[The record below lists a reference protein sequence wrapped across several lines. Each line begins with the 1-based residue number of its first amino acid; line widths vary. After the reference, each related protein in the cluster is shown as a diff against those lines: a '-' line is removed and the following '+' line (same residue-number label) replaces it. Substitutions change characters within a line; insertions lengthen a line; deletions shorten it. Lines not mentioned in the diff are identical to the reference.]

1 MSMGSWST
9 TEKALKRL
17 EADGKVRE
25 IEQLLDSC
33 LDLDSSPGLAY
44 WRGKLA
50 LEQQSAES
58 ALPWFADAVDQQP
71 DRAHAWYLLG
81 ACLVRNKQVLDAQAA
96 LNRSLTLQ
104 PQFLPSRVE
113 LARVTKALGNSAA
126 ALELLEPVVD
136 QLQTTAQISLWGELL
151 SDTGADPE
159 QLSLAFSAGHS
170 PRLAES
176 LLNQWLQLA
185 AGLQLADQPD
195 LASSWL
201 LLLLTVGAKPARFSS
216 AFPSRLVLLALLLL
230 ELDSSSGEEQHIEE
244 LMAQLRSLLW
254 LPPAWGEANAWRR
267 WMRDLLL
274 QTAGQLEEQK
284 ATTTPRQARILKAVL
299 DALPA
304 VQATGENNFDLYLR
318 LDQLRLGM
326 VSDPERGAR
335 SRPRPEQRLAN
346 ELFRHQRDLDRL
358 SGVIDQ
364 LLQLQDRALLSQ
376 RSTLEAHLGVL
387 SDLAL
392 HRPLLLV
399 AHGAQKH
406 LAVSLSQ
413 RQNAVEL
420 LARANRTLSTLT
432 PALPPHTRPRQCW
445 LLLATDDL
453 PQCFTYRVLQKQQ
466 QLEALGCETRVVLR
480 EQLNDWA
487 WSQHLLWADALVVCR
502 LPALQPVLRA
512 IESARRAGLPTYYD
526 LDDLIV
532 DPQFCPPELDTY
544 GGTLTAEQHR
554 GFVLDVPL
562 FAAAMRACDAAIVS
576 TFTLARRW
584 RALHPGQPVHVLANL
599 APPELIQALQPPC
612 DPARVET
619 LRLVVASGTTAHKQ
633 IWIEE
638 LAPAI
643 ERLMT
648 RHSQLR
654 LELLGHLQMPRL
666 LLKHRARI
674 QCHPF
679 AEYATYLQHMAK
691 ADIGLVALEPGTFTD
706 AKSAIRWMEFSYL
719 GLASVLSPSRTYTE
733 ILEEGVHARFA
744 RGEEQWVD
752 QVEMLL
758 ADPGERLAMA
768 RRAQRHAQ
776 QLFGPH
782 KAKDFWSP
790 LLRSGGTGLFRSLG
804 PAQKAS
810 KPRRRRLLLLN
821 VFFAPQSVGGA
832 TRVAQDQ
839 VKALVDQL
847 GDRWEVTV
855 LCTDKEPWQAIAFSE
870 ANRLDAPANA
880 QEPVEPKPIWEEQW
894 PLPVDVHDWHG
905 ARVVRLAM
913 PLRAWREHQDASV
926 ETFCRQWFPTEAFD
940 LIHAHCLQ
948 VLSVG
953 PLKVAAE
960 LQIPYLVTLHDG
972 WWLSPSQFL
981 TSSSGRAVDPAD
993 PISHY
998 DAPEQVEPE
1007 RLQRD
1012 RQRRQELE
1020 QVLAGAAARL
1030 AVSESFAQLHRQAGI
1045 EDVTVMDNR
1054 WQPMPSA
1061 QPRQRRPPDQTLRCC
1076 FVGGMSLHKGM
1087 AVLQSAL
1094 LQARPAA
1101 PGLVLTVIDSTLNP
1115 GDQYQLSWGD
1125 TPVEFLPA
1133 VSMGDMAAFY
1143 AEQDVLLAPSI
1154 WPESYG
1160 LVSREALSA
1169 GLWVVASEIGALA
1182 DPIRHGEN
1190 GHRVPPR
1197 DAMALAGVLEQ
1208 LAEHHPTP
1216 QPLFSF
1222 GVERSPLHKE
1232 LDALYRG
1239 LL

>member
-1 MSMGSWST
+1 MGSWST

-33 LDLDSSPGLAY
+33 LNLDESPGLAY

-81 ACLVRNKQVLDAQAA
+81 VCLVRNKQVLDAQSA
-96 LNRSLTLQ
+96 LHRSLTLH

-113 LARVTKALGNSAA
+113 LARVTKALGNSVA

-136 QLQTTAQISLWGELL
+136 QLQTTSQISLWGELL
-151 SDTGADPE
+151 SDSGADPE

-185 AGLQLADQPD
+185 AGLQLADQPG
-195 LASSWL
+195 LARRWL
-201 LLLLTVGAKPARFSS
+201 LLLLTVGSKPAHVSS

-230 ELDSSSGEEQHIEE
+230 ELESPSGQDQRFEGW
-244 LMAQLRSLLW
+244 MAQLRSLLW
-254 LPPAWGEANAWRR
+254 LPPAWGESHAWRR

-274 QTAGQLEEQK
+274 QTAGRLEEQK
-284 ATTTPRQARILKAVL
+284 STTTPRHARILKAVL

-304 VQATGENNFDLYLR
+304 VEAPGENNFDLYRR

-326 VSDPERGAR
+326 LDDPERGAR
-335 SRPRPEQRLAN
+335 SRLRPEQSLSN
-346 ELFRHQRDLDRL
+346 QLLRHQRDLDRL

-364 LLQLQDRALLSQ
+364 LLQLQERALLSQ
-376 RSTLEAHLGVL
+376 RSTLEVHLEIL

-392 HRPLLLV
+392 HRPLLVV
-399 AHGAQKH
+399 AHGAQQH
-406 LAVSLSQ
+406 LALAMGQ
-413 RQNAVEL
+413 RQHAVEL
-420 LARANRTLSTLT
+420 LGRANRTLNALT
-432 PALPPHTRPRQCW
+432 PALPPHTRPRRCW
-445 LLLATDDL
+445 LLLATNDL
-453 PQCFTYRVLQKQQ
+453 PQCFTYRVVQKQQ

-512 IESARRAGLPTYYD
+512 IEAARRAGLPTYYD

-584 RALHPGQPVHVLANL
+584 RELHPGQPVHVLSNL
-599 APPELIQALQPPC
+599 APPELIQVLQLPC
-612 DPARVET
+612 DPPRVDA

-643 ERLMT
+643 ERLMS
-648 RHSQLR
+648 RHPQLR

-679 AEYATYLQHMAK
+679 ADYANYLQYMAA

-744 RGEEQWVD
+744 RGEEQWVE
-752 QVEMLL
+752 QVEKLL

-782 KAKDFWSP
+782 KAKDVWSP
-790 LLRSGGTGLFRSLG
+790 LLRPGGTGLFRSLG
-804 PAQKAS
+804 SAPVALQQ
-810 KPRRRRLLLLN
+810 RRRRLLVLN

-847 GDRWEVTV
+847 GDRWEVTI
-855 LCTDKEPWQAIAFSE
+855 LCTDKSPWQAIADSE
-870 ANRLDAPANA
+870 DNSLAIHADSN
-880 QEPVEPKPIWEEQW
+880 PIWAQQR

-905 ARVVRLAM
+905 ARVVRLAV
-913 PLRAWREHQDASV
+913 PLRAWREHQDTSV
-926 ETFCRQWFPTEAFD
+926 ENFCRQWFPAEAFD

-960 LQIPYLVTLHDG
+960 LGIPYLVTLHDG

-981 TSSSGRAVDPAD
+981 TSSRGRSVDPAN
-993 PISHY
+993 PIGHY

-1007 RLQRD
+1007 LLKRD
-1012 RQRRQELE
+1012 RQRRLELE

-1030 AVSESFAQLHRQAGI
+1030 AVSEPFAELHQQAGI
-1045 EDVTVMDNR
+1045 EDVTVMENR

-1061 QPRQRRPPDQTLRCC
+1061 QPRQRRPSDQPLRCC

-1094 LQARPAA
+1094 LQSRPAA

-1115 GDQYQLSWGD
+1115 GDKYQLSWGE
-1125 TPVEFLPA
+1125 TPVRFLPA
-1133 VSMGDMAAFY
+1133 VPMSEMAAFY

-1169 GLWVVASEIGALA
+1169 GLWVVASDIGALA
-1182 DPIRHGEN
+1182 DPIRHGVN

-1197 DAMALAGVLEQ
+1197 DAVALAAVLEQ

-1222 GVERSPLHKE
+1222 GAERSPLHQE
-1232 LDALYRG
+1232 LEALYRG